1 MKQKLI
7 KINEQHYVI
16 IDYSLEIK
24 KNSYFFA
31 NQSLR
36 YCIRV
41 DKDTTCPFITLNKNG
56 QEEGHFH
63 TWKGIVIYST
73 LPLTHPNCCIS
84 KDSGITKGNQGCAYR
99 NGCLD
104 DSVPLIALE
113 EIEEAINGYS
123 LIDNA
128 QEVANLLYD
137 SERHKDSSI
146 KGLFSVAY
154 QEGFKAHQELNKD
167 KLFTITDMI
176 RAMRYASEITNNKLN
191 NIKNYIEALLPKTE
205 WDVEIIDGKIKIL

>member
-16 IDYSLEIK
+16 VDESLEIK
-24 KNSYFFA
+24 ENSYFFA
-31 NQSLR
+31 NKGLR

-41 DKDTTCPFITLNKNG
+41 DKNTTCSFITLNKNG

-73 LPLTHPNCCIS
+73 LFLH
-84 KDSGITKGNQGCAYR
+84 D
-99 NGCLD
+99 
-104 DSVPLIALE
+104 VPLIALE

-128 QEVANLLYD
+128 QEVADLLYNP
-137 SERHKDSSI
+137 EKHKDSSI

-154 QEGFKAHQELNKD
+154 QEGFQAHQELSKD

-176 RAMRYASEITNNKLN
+176 RAMRYASEITNNKLKY
-191 NIKNYIEALLPKTE
+191 IKDYIEALLPKTE
-205 WDVEIIDGKIKIL
+205 WDVEIIDGKIKLL